1 MSGSGISK
9 ELLWDI
15 IKENRHNFVIYNTN
29 LNKFSSEPCLGDD
42 ARVLID
48 DTSIDINTFMIENGI
63 KMRKS
68 KTKVYDMDIET
79 AGEMFLYLNLCP
91 RFMFEW
97 TQLYV
102 ELFKSSSLD
111 IIVQTLNRLL
121 KTASLMQNKSLVDIT
136 SKILHNI
143 AKKYSFDFKIIDEL
157 TKGVKNIT
165 HENDS
170 SYILELGNLF

>member
-1 MSGSGISK
+1 MESRDTFI
-9 ELLWDI
+9 
-15 IKENRHNFVIYNTN
+15 IYNTN

-48 DTSIDINTFMIENGI
+48 DWIIEIATLSMLETGI
-63 KMRKS
+63 KRRIS

-97 TQLYV
+97 TQLFV
-102 ELFKSSSLD
+102 ELFKNSSLD

-121 KTASLMQNKSLVDIT
+121 KTASLMGNKSLVDIT
-136 SKILHNI
+136 NNILQRI
-143 AKKYSFDFKIIDEL
+143 AKKYSFDFQIIYEL
-157 TKGVKNIT
+157 SRGFQNIT
-165 HENDS
+165 QEKNS
-170 SYILELGNLF
+170 SINLELGNLF